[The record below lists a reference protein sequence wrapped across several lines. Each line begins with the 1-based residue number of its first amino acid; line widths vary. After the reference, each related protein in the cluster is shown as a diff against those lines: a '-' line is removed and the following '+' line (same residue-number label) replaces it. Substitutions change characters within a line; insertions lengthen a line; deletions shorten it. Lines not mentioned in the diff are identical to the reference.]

1 MDGPSTSH
9 APLSSGGLLEASRIK
24 VMVVDDHADFR
35 ESLLALLG
43 AGGFDVVAEAG
54 SGEEALRLLPR
65 AKPDVVLMDVR
76 MPVMDGIETTRRLKA
91 LRPSVGVIALTAQ
104 EDQAVVRDMLVA
116 GASGYVLKDS
126 EGDDILNAVSQAALG
141 GAVLSPGVTPSVI
154 EELTLALHRERLR
167 ARDLEEAHVALVERV
182 ARRHEL
188 VSRLG
193 HELRTPVTVIL
204 GVARTLAE
212 GRADPVQQTELLAAL
227 VDRANSL
234 RRLVERF
241 ETAVDATANEVV
253 DLTELSRE
261 LAAGIGSPGRITVS
275 PEGFVPRTSVN
286 PVLARRILE
295 ELIDNAC
302 RFSPPSA
309 PVEVRLE
316 RRNDWIDVRV
326 VDQGDGIDPADL
338 ERIFE
343 PLEQGE
349 RLDVRRHQGAGMGLA
364 LARAAARAMDG
375 DVVVDDSGPEGSTF
389 RWAVR
394 IEEPEPTD

>member
-1 MDGPSTSH
+1 
-9 APLSSGGLLEASRIK
+9 
-24 VMVVDDHADFR
+24 
-35 ESLLALLG
+35 
-43 AGGFDVVAEAG
+43 
-54 SGEEALRLLPR
+54 
-65 AKPDVVLMDVR
+65 